1 MGEESIIVIAA
12 IDKIAR
18 LIAANAAK
26 SQVTVRSGSQTTR
39 VLGYSGSQKRQI
51 SVAAAVQRKFIDGAL
66 VNQRRH
72 RAGLGFHQRLLARN
86 RDNFL
91 RPCNRQLEFEITHS
105 ADLDPQIG
113 RDLRRHPGGFSAGR
127 VFAGR
132 KQIECETALGV
143 GDYAISDASRGVY
156 QSDRCAVNPPARRI
170 KYRAANRSSGGILGQ
185 SSCDEQEN
193 HADEAWHRAD
203 TWKWIKVSPD
213 RGELGLYI
221 TDEAGRSVTA
231 RLFFSIRSR
240 IGKLGR
246 SDQYVLQLSV
256 FRLCFLQNGDI
267 RFSIFPKCKKVLI
280 GFAALGRV
288 AGESV
293 SSCQAHVRKCIS
305 GSYRS

>member
-1 MGEESIIVIAA
+1 MENVLVESGKEENT
-12 IDKIAR
+12 
-18 LIAANAAK
+18 IAANRAAYCHAK
-26 SQVTVRSGSQTTR
+26 LLLLVMRLEVHEGIAGTVRSGGQAARILRHTGCEQR
-39 VLGYSGSQKRQI
+39 KVGI
-51 SVAAAVQRKFIDGAL
+51 AAAVQRQFIDGAL

-91 RPCNRQLEFEITHS
+91 RPCNRQLEFEFTHS

-221 TDEAGRSVTA
+221 TDAERRSVILT
-231 RLFFSIRSR
+231 LFFSIRSR
-240 IGKLGR
+240 IGKTADSFELYCSLAYSALASLRMGT
-246 SDQYVLQLSV
+246 SESASFQSA
-256 FRLCFLQNGDI
+256 
-267 RFSIFPKCKKVLI
+267 KK
-280 GFAALGRV
+280 
-288 AGESV
+288 S
-293 SSCQAHVRKCIS
+293 
-305 GSYRS
+305 

>member
-1 MGEESIIVIAA
+1 MCWSNPA
-12 IDKIAR
+12 KKKTR
-18 LIAANAAK
+18 LRRIGPPSVMPNCCCWSCGLKFMKGLRAAK
-26 SQVTVRSGSQTTR
+26 RQVTVRSGGQAARILRHTGCEQR
-39 VLGYSGSQKRQI
+39 KIGI
-51 SVAAAVQRKFIDGAL
+51 AAAVQRQFIDGAL

-113 RDLRRHPGGFSAGR
+113 RDLRR
-127 VFAGR
+127 
-132 KQIECETALGV
+132 Q
-143 GDYAISDASRGVY
+143 

-221 TDEAGRSVTA
+221 TDEAGRSVPA

-246 SDQYVLQLSV
+246 SEQYVLQLRV
-256 FRLCFLQNGDI
+256 FRLCFLH
-267 RFSIFPKCKKVLI
+267 K
-280 GFAALGRV
+280 
-288 AGESV
+288 
-293 SSCQAHVRKCIS
+293 
-305 GSYRS
+305 

>member
-1 MGEESIIVIAA
+1 MARSSIS
-12 IDKIAR
+12 D
-18 LIAANAAK
+18 
-26 SQVTVRSGSQTTR
+26 
-39 VLGYSGSQKRQI
+39 
-51 SVAAAVQRKFIDGAL
+51 D
-66 VNQRRH
+66 
-72 RAGLGFHQRLLARN
+72 
-86 RDNFL
+86 
-91 RPCNRQLEFEITHS
+91 
-105 ADLDPQIG
+105 
-113 RDLRRHPGGFSAGR
+113 
-127 VFAGR
+127 
-132 KQIECETALGV
+132 TALGWV
-143 GDYAISDASRGVY
+143 STSGCSPETVTISFVPAIASLNTRSLTPPTSTRKLGAICGDIPAASARAEYSPGGSRSNAKRPSESVITPY
-156 QSDRCAVNPPARRI
+156 RMPVAAFTRATGCAVNPPARRI
-170 KYRAANRSSGGILGQ
+170 KHGAANRSSGGILGQ

-293 SSCQAHVRKCIS
+293 SLCTAHVRKCIS